1 MGLPPLAALATIMAV
16 SPIHGASAMTKATTK
31 TADAMKASTEL
42 MAITPMLAVAD
53 VPKAAAFYQK
63 FGLET
68 VATFPGPDGAVQ
80 RLVLRHGD
88 TQVHVAPARALPEEG
103 AHGRAIEKG
112 PRGLGMVLYLRVTDV
127 DARHKQALAAGATQV
142 QAPRDES
149 WGDRVSRVLDPF
161 GFDWCFASP
170 ARPAA

>member
-1 MGLPPLAALATIMAV
+1 MQKTT
-16 SPIHGASAMTKATTK
+16 TKAAPTTPEA
-31 TADAMKASTEL
+31 TAQPD
-42 MAITPMLAVAD
+42 ITPMLAVPD
-53 VPKAAAFYQK
+53 VEKAATFYQR

-68 VATFPGPDGAVQ
+68 VSTFPGPDGAVQ

-88 TQVHVAPARALPEEG
+88 TEVHVAPARALPEEG

-112 PRGLGMVLYLRVTDV
+112 PRGLGVILYLRVPDV
-127 DARHKQALAAGATQV
+127 DARHKQALEAGASQV
-142 QAPRDES
+142 QAPQDQP

-170 ARPAA
+170 ARPPA